1 MSEPRLRT
9 RWGHVVNLRPSPR
22 KPFDQDATERTTLS
36 VQIAWNILLNA
47 GLSHELPA
55 VRDAAHLL
63 AAHHRRT
70 PPIPPVAAVQ
80 ATRPAPVPTQ
90 AVERAGTDR
99 IGGGDAA

>member
-1 MSEPRLRT
+1 MSEPRLRN

-22 KPFDQDATERTTLS
+22 KPFDQDAERTQLS
-36 VQIAWNILLNA
+36 VQLAWSVLLNA

-70 PPIPPVAAVQ
+70 PPSPLAAVQ
-80 ATRPAPVPTQ
+80 ATRPVPVPTQ
-90 AVERAGTDR
+90 AVERAGTNR
-99 IGGGDAA
+99 TGGGDAA

>member
-22 KPFDQDATERTTLS
+22 KPFDQDAERTTLS
-36 VQIAWNILLNA
+36 AQIAWHILLNA

-70 PPIPPVAAVQ
+70 PPFPPVADVQ

-99 IGGGDAA
+99 NGGGDAA

>member
-1 MSEPRLRT
+1 MSEPRLRN

-22 KPFDQDATERTTLS
+22 KPFDQDAERTTLS
-36 VQIAWNILLNA
+36 VQLAWSVLLNA

-70 PPIPPVAAVQ
+70 LLNPPVAAVQ
-80 ATRPAPVPTQ
+80 ATRPAPGHTQ
-90 AVERAGTDR
+90 PVERAGATR

>member
-1 MSEPRLRT
+1 MSAPRPGR
-9 RWGHVVNLRPSPR
+9 GHVVNLRPTPI
-22 KPFDQDATERTTLS
+22 KPFDQDAERTQLS
-36 VQIAWNILLNA
+36 VQLAWSVLLNA

-70 PPIPPVAAVQ
+70 PPFPPVADVQ

-90 AVERAGTDR
+90 AVERAGATR